1 MTLDER
7 KRQILRAIVT
17 DYINTAEPVG
27 SRTLARKYLL
37 GISPATIR
45 NEMADL
51 EEIGY
56 LQQPH
61 TSAGRIPSDKGY
73 RFYVDVLMD
82 HPLLPEETATS
93 IRETIQTR
101 QREIEEAIHHA
112 SYILSY
118 LTNYTAVVL
127 GPMPHERICEH
138 VKLVGLDPNNVLVVL
153 MTLPG
158 FIENRLVEVTQP
170 LAPEE
175 LERASLLLT
184 ERLRGTTWGV
194 ISAGLIREVREIVRN
209 QQLAEELLHML
220 GVSSREE
227 RVDNLYL
234 EGTTKILDQPEFK
247 DLEKVRTVLG
257 IFEGKQMLL
266 EFLAEAAK
274 ESGVVVSI
282 GQENRHDEFRDF
294 SFVTASYE
302 SSGRAVGTL
311 GVIGP
316 TRMDYARAISAVGCV
331 AGALSELLSES
342 GKRRR

>member
-7 KRQILRAIVT
+7 KMQILRAIVT

-82 HPLLPEETATS
+82 HHLLPLETAVT
-93 IRETIQTR
+93 IRETIRSR

-112 SYILSY
+112 SYVLSY

-127 GPMPHERICEH
+127 GPMPHERICEQIR
-138 VKLVGLDPNNVLVVL
+138 LVSLDPCNVLLVL
-153 MTLPG
+153 ITVPR
-158 FIENRLVEVTQP
+158 FIENQLVEVAEP
-170 LAPEE
+170 MAPGE
-175 LERASLLLT
+175 LEKISTALT
-184 ERLRGTTWGV
+184 EKLQGITWGV
-194 ISAGLIREVREIVRN
+194 IPQKLIREIREIIRR
-209 QQLAEELLHML
+209 QELVEALLQML
-220 GVSSREE
+220 GVSSRED

-234 EGTTKILDQPEFK
+234 EGTTRILDQPEFK
-247 DLEKVRTVLG
+247 DLEKARAVLG
-257 IFEGKQMLL
+257 IFEGKQILL
-266 EFLAEAAK
+266 EILEGVAK
-274 ESGVVVSI
+274 EPGVAVSI
-282 GQENRHDEFRDF
+282 GQENRHDGFKDC
-294 SFVTASYE
+294 SFVTSSYE
-302 SSGRAVGTL
+302 SGGRVVGTL

-316 TRMDYARAISAVGCV
+316 TRMDYARAISAVECV
-331 AGALSELLSES
+331 ADALSELLDVL
-342 GKRRR
+342 GRRKK